1 MPQAAEGQRGY
12 RQGGRVHPGLRFI
25 AMKEEQWRTHE
36 RGWKSDEALREDF
49 LDEVA
54 FEQS

>member
-36 RGWKSDEALREDF
+36 RGWKSDEALREGF